1 MKNFKVVVFILL
13 LGLGLCDD
21 AKAQHMTISKNKN
34 VSLVLTVSG
43 GGLLTASILQNN
55 ADGEWVSNYS
65 IYNNKYTS
73 TYVRPNI
80 FTSTPNNIMFVTGI
94 TLTATG
100 LISSLFVK

>member
-1 MKNFKVVVFILL
+1 MKNFKIVVFVLL

-21 AKAQHMTISKNKN
+21 AKAQHMTISNSKN

-43 GGLLTASILQNN
+43 GGLLTASILQNR
-55 ADGEWVSNYS
+55 ADGYWVNNYS
-65 IYNNKYTS
+65 SYKNSYTS
-73 TYVRPNI
+73 TYVKPNI
-80 FTSTPNNIMFVTGI
+80 FLKTPNNIMFVTGI

>member
-13 LGLGLCDD
+13 LGLGFCGNTN
-21 AKAQHMTISKNKN
+21 AQHMTISKNKN
-34 VSLVLTVSG
+34 VSLVLMVSG
-43 GGLLTASILQNN
+43 GGLLIASILQNN

-80 FTSTPNNIMFVTGI
+80 FTNTPNNIMFVTGV
-94 TLTATG
+94 TLTITG
-100 LISSLFVK
+100 FVNIFK

>member
-13 LGLGLCDD
+13 LGLGFCGNTN
-21 AKAQHMTISKNKN
+21 AQHMTISKNKN
-34 VSLVLTVSG
+34 VSLVLMVSG

-80 FTSTPNNIMFVTGI
+80 FTNTPNNIMFVTGV
-94 TLTATG
+94 TLTITG
-100 LISSLFVK
+100 FVKIFK

>member
-13 LGLGLCDD
+13 LGLGFCGDTN
-21 AKAQHMTISKNKN
+21 AQHMTISKNKN
-34 VSLVLTVSG
+34 VSLVLMVSG

-80 FTSTPNNIMFVTGI
+80 FTNTPNNIMFVTGV
-94 TLTATG
+94 TLTITG
-100 LISSLFVK
+100 FVNIFK